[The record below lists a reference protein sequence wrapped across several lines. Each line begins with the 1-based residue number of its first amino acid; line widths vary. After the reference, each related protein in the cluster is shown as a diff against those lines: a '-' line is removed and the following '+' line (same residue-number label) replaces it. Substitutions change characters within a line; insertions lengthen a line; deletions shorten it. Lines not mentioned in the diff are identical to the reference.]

1 MASAPFLLLTALVV
15 VAILVGL
22 GMWLFRTRRRQH
34 RALYQRQLESAVAD
48 GVLTPEEMRQL
59 EQLRAQGA
67 LSDAEVR
74 MAAVAVYRRALADA
88 MADSR
93 ITADEEKTLA
103 RMQTLLDLRDQDLE
117 ADADHLR
124 RMRLLAQLE
133 AGRLPSVDAPI
144 ELATGETA
152 HWTVQ
157 ATLCERM
164 ALTGRSGAEPEHIL
178 FDVASAEPFSA
189 ARPRQPLGTSPQI
202 LPVDLGVL
210 TITER
215 ACRFRGARSDVIID
229 HGRLRRVALY
239 QDGIRLDVADPTGS
253 RYFLVSD
260 PELTAAVL
268 LTAARPGQRRMVR

>member
-1 MASAPFLLLTALVV
+1 MTTAPLLLLAALVV
-15 VAILVGL
+15 LAIIVALGVWLV
-22 GMWLFRTRRRQH
+22 RTRRREH
-34 RALYQRQLESAVAD
+34 RAVYQRQLESAVAD

-59 EQLRAQGA
+59 EQLRTQGA

-74 MAAVAVYRRALADA
+74 MAALAVYRRALADA

-93 ITADEEKTLA
+93 ITADEEQTLA
-103 RMQTLLDLRDQDLE
+103 RMQSLLGLRDADLS

-144 ELATGETA
+144 ELATGESA

-157 ATLCERM
+157 ATVCERM
-164 ALTGRSGAEPEHIL
+164 GLGGRTAEPDHIT
-178 FDVASAEPFSA
+178 FEVGGGEPFSA
-189 ARPRQPLGTSPQI
+189 ARPRQPLGPSPHI
-202 LPVDLGVL
+202 MPVDLGVL
-210 TITER
+210 AITGR
-215 ACRFRGARSDVIID
+215 ASRFRGAKSDVIID
-229 HGRLRRVALY
+229 HARLRRVALY
-239 QDGIRLDVADPTGS
+239 QDAIRLDVVEPTGS

-268 LTAARPGQRRMVR
+268 LLAAHPAQRRVAR

>member
-1 MASAPFLLLTALVV
+1 MLLLATLFVL
-15 VAILVGL
+15 AILLAVAL
-22 GMWLFRTRRRQH
+22 WLLRTRRRQH
-34 RALYQRQLESAVAD
+34 RAVYQRQLEQAVAD

-59 EQLRAQGA
+59 DQLRARGA

-93 ITADEEKTLA
+93 ITAEEETTLG
-103 RMQTLLDLRDQDLE
+103 RMQALLGLRDQDLA

-124 RMRLLAQLE
+124 RMRLLAQIE
-133 AGRLPSVDAPI
+133 AGHLPSVDAPI
-144 ELATGETA
+144 ELATGESA

-164 ALTGRSGAEPEHIL
+164 ALTGRSAEPEHIL
-178 FDVASAEPFSA
+178 FELGSDEPFSA

-202 LPVDLGVL
+202 MPVDLGVL
-210 TITER
+210 AITGR
-215 ACRFRGARSDVIID
+215 AARFRGARSDVIID
-229 HGRLRRVALY
+229 HARLRRVALY
-239 QDGIRLDVADPTGS
+239 QDGIRLDVVEPTGS
-253 RYFLVSD
+253 RYFLVAD

-268 LTAARPGQRRMVR
+268 LLAAGPAQRRVMR